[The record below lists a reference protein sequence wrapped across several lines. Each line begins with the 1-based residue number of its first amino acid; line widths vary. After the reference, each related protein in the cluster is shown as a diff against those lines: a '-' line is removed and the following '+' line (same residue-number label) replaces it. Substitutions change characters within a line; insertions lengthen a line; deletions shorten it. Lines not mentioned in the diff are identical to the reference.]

1 MVWSYVL
8 YALRLRR
15 AVRTTPSPIFKY
27 RTFLVVPVPG
37 SLLSALTTVLVAL
50 VQPKIDLRRLTQ
62 GFDLASQLLDLL
74 ESVRQNLN
82 LRLAGAPHG

>member
-1 MVWSYVL
+1 MP
-8 YALRLRR
+8 YACGGLSGPLQ
-15 AVRTTPSPIFKY
+15 ALFT

-82 LRLAGAPHG
+82 LQLAGAPHG

>member
-1 MVWSYVL
+1 MP
-8 YALRLRR
+8 YACGGLSGPLQ
-15 AVRTTPSPIFKY
+15 ALFT
-27 RTFLVVPVPG
+27 RTFLEVPVPG

-82 LRLAGAPHG
+82 LQLAGAPHG